1 MANQQIGF
9 DVVGTSN
16 AAEVMGK
23 AGKEADKLANKI
35 KKAFNFKTAIIESV
49 LAGFGAAALIDKTI
63 STITEG
69 ISYLATVQQEAAK
82 AGIDPAEFDKLAMV
96 ADKSGVSMQTLG
108 SAIRQLKVG
117 MKDALTDTN
126 KMTLFTK
133 GLGFAEADLRNG
145 KIKTIDVFNRIA
157 LAMKGE
163 ENEAVKLAIATAFL
177 SDKFGSQ
184 LLPTLQKIADN
195 PDIFKGMNVQAE
207 EAYNA
212 ADRAMEKWSKLGKIV
227 GNGLAVATMDILENP
242 IAPGYVPPITE
253 DEQMAYDKRIE
264 HKSTKVS
271 EEEDAQI
278 NTNLQKAGITT
289 SLMPINPTNAKAI
302 TDIQNKTSKDTNTIA
317 NSLGASMGNGPTSG
331 VIGVGNNAQFTLM
344 EEQLTTLKGIKEGID
359 RLAPSQAVQTDF
371 TKERE
376 QLTY

>member
-1 MANQQIGF
+1 MANQQLGF

-35 KKAFNFKTAIIESV
+35 KKAFNFKAAIVESV

-133 GLGFAEADLRNG
+133 GLGFAEADLRSG
-145 KIKTIDVFNRIA
+145 KIKAIDVFNRIA

-195 PDIFKGMNVQAE
+195 PDIFKGMNVQAQ
-207 EAYNA
+207 EAYDQ

-253 DEQMAYDKRIE
+253 DEQIAIDKKTE
-264 HKSTKVS
+264 ANSTKVS
-271 EEEDAQI
+271 DEVAAQI
-278 NTNLQKAGITT
+278 NADLQKAGITT
-289 SLMPINPTNAKAI
+289 GLLPINPTNVQAI
-302 TDIQNKTSKDTNTIA
+302 TEADKKSKKNDNTIA

-359 RLAPSQAVQTDF
+359 RLGTAPAVNTDF
-371 TKERE
+371 TKQEPP
-376 QLTY
+376 TN

>member
-1 MANQQIGF
+1 MANQQLGF

-35 KKAFNFKTAIIESV
+35 KKAFNFKVAIVESV

-108 SAIRQLKVG
+108 SAIRQLKVA
-117 MKDALTDTN
+117 MKDALTDTD
-126 KMTLFTK
+126 KMTKFTK

-145 KIKTIDVFNRIA
+145 KVKSIDVFNRIA
-157 LAMKGE
+157 LAMQGE
-163 ENEAVKLAIATAFL
+163 ENESVKLAIATAFL

-253 DEQMAYDKRIE
+253 DEQTAIDKKTE
-264 HKSTKVS
+264 ANSTKVS
-271 EEEDAQI
+271 DEVAAQI
-278 NTNLQKAGITT
+278 NEDLKKAGVTT
-289 SLMPINPTNAKAI
+289 GLLPINPTNAQAI
-302 TDIQNKTSKDTNTIA
+302 IDAQQKTVKDKNTIA
-317 NSLGASMGNGPTSG
+317 SSSGPSAINGPTSG
-331 VIGVGNNAQFTLM
+331 VIGVGNNATNLIM
-344 EEQLTTLKGIKEGID
+344 EEQLDTLKQIKQSID
-359 RLAPSQAVQTDF
+359 RLGTPGYMNSDF
-371 TKERE
+371 TK
-376 QLTY
+376 QQYPTV

>member
-63 STITEG
+63 SAITDG
-69 ISYLATVQQEAAK
+69 ISKMATVQQEAAK
-82 AGIDPAEFDKLAMV
+82 AGIDPGEFDKLATV
-96 ADKSGVSMQTLG
+96 ADKSGVSMQILG

-117 MKDALTDTN
+117 MKDALTDTS

-157 LAMKGE
+157 MAMAGE
-163 ENEAVKLAIATAFL
+163 ENESVKLGIATAFL

-227 GNGLAVATMDILENP
+227 GEGLAIATMDILENP
-242 IAPGYVPPITE
+242 IAPGYVSPITE
-253 DEQMAYDKRIE
+253 DEQNAINKKQE
-264 HKSTKVS
+264 QNSTKVS
-271 EEEDAQI
+271 DEVAAQI
-278 NTNLQKAGITT
+278 NADLQKAGITT
-289 SLMPINPTNAKAI
+289 GLMPINPTNAKVI
-302 TDIQNKTSKDTNTIA
+302 TDVQNKAKDTNTIA

-344 EEQLTTLKGIKEGID
+344 EEQLDTLKAIRESID
-359 RLAPSQAVQTDF
+359 RLGTPQGMNTDF
-371 TKERE
+371 TKESY
-376 QLTY
+376 QNIT

>member
-1 MANQQIGF
+1 MANQKIGF

-69 ISYLATVQQEAAK
+69 ISKLATVQQEAAK
-82 AGIDPAEFDKLAMV
+82 AGIDPGEFDKLATV

-117 MKDALTDTN
+117 MKDALTDTD
-126 KMTLFTK
+126 KMTKFTK
-133 GLGFAEADLRNG
+133 GLGFAEADLRSG
-145 KIKTIDVFNRIA
+145 KVKTIDVFTRIGM
-157 LAMKGE
+157 AMQ
-163 ENEAVKLAIATAFL
+163 NETNESTKLAIATAFL
-177 SDKFGSQ
+177 SDKFGTQ

-195 PDIFKGMNVQAE
+195 PDIFKGMNAQAE

-227 GNGLAVATMDILENP
+227 GEGLAIATMDILENP

-253 DEQMAYDKRIE
+253 DEQNAIDKKTE
-264 HKSTKVS
+264 QNSTKVS
-271 EEEDAQI
+271 DEVAAQI
-278 NTNLQKAGITT
+278 NADLQKAGITT
-289 SLMPINPTNAKAI
+289 GLMPINPTNVKAI
-302 TDIQNKTSKDTNTIA
+302 TDAENKSKKDSNTIA

-331 VIGVGNNAQFTLM
+331 VIGVGNNAVNLIM
-344 EEQLTTLKGIKEGID
+344 EEQLDTLKQIKDGID
-359 RLAPSQAVQTDF
+359 RLAPAAAVDTDF
-371 TKERE
+371 TKTRE

>member
-35 KKAFNFKTAIIESV
+35 KKAFNFKTAIVESI
-49 LAGFGAAALIDKTI
+49 LASFGAAALIDKTI
-63 STITEG
+63 SAITES
-69 ISYLATVQQEAAK
+69 ISHMATVQQEAAK
-82 AGIDPAEFDKLAMV
+82 VGIDPGEFDKLATV
-96 ADKSGVSMQTLG
+96 ADKSGVSMQILG
-108 SAIRQLKVG
+108 SALRHLKLE

-133 GLGFAEADLRNG
+133 GLGFAEADLRSG
-145 KIKTIDVFNRIA
+145 KIKTIDVFSRIA
-157 LAMKGE
+157 QAMQGE
-163 ENEAVKLAIATAFL
+163 ENESTKLAIATAFL

-195 PDIFKGMNVQAE
+195 PDIFKGMNAQAE

-227 GNGLAVATMDILENP
+227 GEGLAIATMDILENP
-242 IAPGYVPPITE
+242 IAPGYVSPITE
-253 DEQMAYDKRIE
+253 DEQNAINKKE
-264 HKSTKVS
+264 EQNSTKVS
-271 EEEDAQI
+271 DEVAAQI
-278 NTNLQKAGITT
+278 NADLQKAGITT
-289 SLMPINPTNAKAI
+289 GLMPINPTNAKAI
-302 TDIQNKTSKDTNTIA
+302 TDIQNKTTKDSNTIA

-331 VIGVGNNAQFTLM
+331 VIGVGNNATFSLM
-344 EEQLTTLKGIKEGID
+344 EEQLDALKDIKDAID
-359 RLAPSQAVQTDF
+359 RLGPISPMNTDF
-371 TKERE
+371 TKES
-376 QLTY
+376 YKNIA

>member
-63 STITEG
+63 SAITDG
-69 ISYLATVQQEAAK
+69 ISKMATVQQEAAK
-82 AGIDPAEFDKLAMV
+82 AGIDPGEFDKLATV
-96 ADKSGVSMQTLG
+96 ADKSGVSMQILG

-117 MKDALTDTN
+117 MKDALTDTS

-157 LAMKGE
+157 MAMAGE
-163 ENEAVKLAIATAFL
+163 ENESVKLGIATAFL

-227 GNGLAVATMDILENP
+227 GEGLAIATMDILENP
-242 IAPGYVPPITE
+242 IAPGYVSPITE
-253 DEQMAYDKRIE
+253 DEQNAINKKQE
-264 HKSTKVS
+264 QNSTKVS
-271 EEEDAQI
+271 DEVAAQI
-278 NTNLQKAGITT
+278 NADLQKAGITT
-289 SLMPINPTNAKAI
+289 GLMPINPTNAKVI
-302 TDIQNKTSKDTNTIA
+302 TDVQNKAKDSNTIA

-331 VIGVGNNAQFTLM
+331 VIGVGNNAMSLIMQD
-344 EEQLTTLKGIKEGID
+344 QLDTLKQIKEGID
-359 RLAPSQAVQTDF
+359 RLAPSPAMDTDF
-371 TKERE
+371 TKIRE